1 MFTRVPPEGRP
12 DRTTTSRGKRS
23 IWLAIAGGIGALPVM
38 AGAQT
43 LAPPIHE
50 PDDAAGNRKITEYTP
65 IGYDLAG
72 FNALPEVAFAARV
85 DDNVFADDT
94 RRRSDI
100 EVTIAPKITA
110 RRLTRSSRTTLE
122 ADAQINR
129 FGALTSQNSN
139 EYAATGAFTH
149 FAGGDNSVTVG
160 ATYRREVVQRGTA
173 ENDLPFGEPLIRR
186 VLQSGLQGRKRFN
199 RLAFDGAA
207 KFVRM
212 HYEDVE
218 LGSTR
223 VIDQRFRNGERYSAQ
238 LTASY
243 EISGRTTLFAGGSYD
258 RFDYR
263 TSPTLANR
271 DADAWSAAAGVS
283 YELSHVLVA
292 QLALGERR
300 YDFVDPALGHFSGL
314 SISGQLR
321 YFPTRLLSIRG
332 SIDQTNT
339 TSPYDLVGAVTLTTA
354 RIEGEYEMRRGL
366 SWVGKTQI
374 TFEDYASKDYSAR
387 NLSVS
392 AGPRWRINR
401 WLSADATIGHDRRF
415 TQGTAPFAHY
425 RRTYAVLTVTLAR

>member
-1 MFTRVPPEGRP
+1 MFTRVPLGE
-12 DRTTTSRGKRS
+12 TATFHGKRKVL
-23 IWLAIAGGIGALPVM
+23 LAFIGGISVLPVM

-50 PDDAAGNRKITEYTP
+50 PDDAAGSRKIAEYTP
-65 IGYDLAG
+65 IGYDFVG
-72 FNALPEVAFAARV
+72 FNAFPEVAFSART
-85 DDNVFADDT
+85 DDNVFTDDT
-94 RRRSDI
+94 RRRSD
-100 EVTIAPKITA
+100 VTLTLAPKITA

-122 ADAQINR
+122 ADAHINR
-129 FGALTSQNSN
+129 FGSLTSQNSN
-139 EYAATGAFTH
+139 EYAATAAFTH
-149 FAGGDNSVTVG
+149 FAGSDNAVTVG
-160 ATYRREVVQRGTA
+160 AAYRREVVQRGTA

-186 VLQSGLQGRKRFN
+186 VLQTGIQGRKRFN
-199 RLAFDGAA
+199 RLAFDAAA

-212 HYEDVE
+212 RYEEAE
-218 LGSTR
+218 LGSGL

-243 EISGRTTLFAGGSYD
+243 EISARTTLFAGGSYD

-263 TSPTLANR
+263 ASPTLANR

-300 YDFVDPALGHFSGL
+300 YDFVDPALGQFSGL

-332 SIDQTNT
+332 SIEQTNT

-354 RIEGEYEMRRGL
+354 RIEGEYEMRREL
-366 SWVGKTQI
+366 SWIGKTQF
-374 TFEDYASKDYSAR
+374 TFEDYGSKGYSAR
-387 NLSVS
+387 SLSVS

-401 WLSADATIGHDRRF
+401 WLRADAIIGHDRRF
-415 TQGTAPFAHY
+415 TQGLAPFPHY
-425 RRTYAVLTVTLAR
+425 ARTYALLSVTLAR